1 WLEHKYPQT
10 QTTRARKPG
19 RSRNGDASRYAG
31 FREGQNVRLHRPV
44 SGQEQQKLEAR

>member
-1 WLEHKYPQT
+1 
-10 QTTRARKPG
+10 
-19 RSRNGDASRYAG
+19 YAG

>member
-1 WLEHKYPQT
+1 
-10 QTTRARKPG
+10 
-19 RSRNGDASRYAG
+19 